1 MPFEFVR
8 VPGGPH
14 GFDGRMNKPEMAAY
28 FEQAFEFLKKNLSAT
43 RMR

>member
-1 MPFEFVR
+1 
-8 VPGGPH
+8 
-14 GFDGRMNKPEMAAY
+14 MNKPEMAAY